1 MEGCVEVQNALVEA
15 TTIDEFLHELAVIA
29 TRQIDADLSC
39 GMTVRPNGLPPAVA
53 CSDPV
58 ARRIDEAQ
66 YRIDDGPC
74 LRAMRAGEVVTIA
87 DTAAEERWPEFKDE
101 AKAAG
106 VRSCLAVPLSTDRRG
121 AESEPIGSLNLYSRV
136 PSAFGET
143 EIQRARE
150 FAGIA
155 YGALVV
161 ARRLASY
168 ADINE
173 QLRASL
179 ASRSVIDQAIGIIM
193 ARGGVGAGK
202 AGDGGQPTTQTRA
215 FALLRAASQNTNVKL
230 RDVARE
236 IVTSIT
242 GEPVQEPA
250 PFEDPPSL
258 FGDPS
263 ASATVG

>member
-1 MEGCVEVQNALVEA
+1 
-15 TTIDEFLHELAVIA
+15 
-29 TRQIDADLSC
+29 
-39 GMTVRPNGLPPAVA
+39 MTVRPNGRPPAVA
-53 CSDPV
+53 CSDPA
-58 ARRIDEAQ
+58 ARLVDEAQ
-66 YRIDDGPC
+66 YRVDDGPC
-74 LRAMRAGEVVTIA
+74 LRAMRAGEVVIIA
-87 DTAAEERWPEFKDE
+87 DTADEERWPEFEVE

-106 VRSCLAVPLSTDRRG
+106 IRSCLAVPLSPDRLG
-121 AESEPIGSLNLYSRV
+121 AGSAAIGALNLYSRT

-143 EIQRARE
+143 EIRRARE

-168 ADINE
+168 ADITE

-193 ARGGVGAGK
+193 ARGGIGARGAGE
-202 AGDGGQPTTQTRA
+202 GGQLTTQTRA
-215 FALLRAASQNTNVKL
+215 FSLLRAASQNTNVKL
-230 RDVARE
+230 RDVARA
-236 IVTSIT
+236 IVTSTT

>member
-121 AESEPIGSLNLYSRV
+121 AESESIGSLNLYSRV